1 MRGLGWAVP
10 LGPSV
15 GITDLLLGHQQLL
28 GSYWE
33 LESCAVPMVA
43 ALEMSVPHEPFS
55 TFSPCLLRGLCF
67 AGIKAVLCCLWVLQ
81 KLWLEK
87 PGGGRLAMC
96 RDVLSRGAEWE
107 RCSSSG
113 VSPTSGTKNDA
124 AVRVP
129 EPCEITVE

>member
-1 MRGLGWAVP
+1 MRALGWAVP

-33 LESCAVPMVA
+33 LGVLRCAHGGCPQT
-43 ALEMSVPHEPFS
+43 SVPHELFLHLQP
-55 TFSPCLLRGLCF
+55 LLGAWFVLCWR
-67 AGIKAVLCCLWVLQ
+67 KAVLCCLWVLL
-81 KLWLEK
+81 KPWLEK

-96 RDVLSRGAEWE
+96 RDMLSRGAEWE
-107 RCSSSG
+107 RCLSLG

-129 EPCEITVE
+129 EPWEITVE

>member
-1 MRGLGWAVP
+1 MP

-15 GITDLLLGHQQLL
+15 GITNLLLGHQQLL

-33 LESCAVPMVA
+33 LGVLRCVHAVA
-43 ALEMSVPHEPFS
+43 ALETSVPHELCS
-55 TFSPCLLRGLCF
+55 TFSPCSLRGLCF
-67 AGIKAVLCCLWVLQ
+67 AGIKLCCCLWVLL
-81 KLWLEK
+81 KPWLEK

-129 EPCEITVE
+129 EP